1 MIKAT
6 GTIRRIDELGRIV
19 LPMKLRK
26 LLKLEVRDPVEM
38 FVDDNNCV
46 LVKKYTP
53 SCIFCGENNE
63 VATFKGRCVCK
74 FCLQD
79 MKNNK

>member
-1 MIKAT
+1 MMKPT

-26 LLKLEVRDPVEM
+26 ALGLEIRDPVEM

-46 LVKKYTP
+46 LVKKYLP
-53 SCIFCGENNE
+53 SCILCGDNSD
-63 VATFKGRCVCK
+63 VLSFKGRNVCK
-74 FCLQD
+74 ACLKD
-79 MKNNK
+79 MKNSK